1 MKIRKV
7 YQGLNP
13 ELLYDEVREFV
24 QKQGA
29 TIGEAKME
37 TYSLPSDSSTF
48 ISRGTMTFLIP
59 KGSNNGGKEFL
70 RAHILGSVKS
80 EVKLMLDIDD
90 ELFPREKVSAL
101 QDDLEFVFASYEQ
114 KGA

>member
-1 MKIRKV
+1 MKIKKI

-29 TIGEAKME
+29 TIGESKME

-48 ISRGTMTFLIP
+48 ISRGTMTFLAP
-59 KGSNNGGKEFL
+59 GSPDKTGKEFL

-80 EVKLMLDIDD
+80 EVRLLLDVDD
-90 ELFPREKVSAL
+90 TLFPKEKVSAL
-101 QDDLEFVFASYEQ
+101 QDDLDFIFGPYEQ
-114 KGA
+114 KSA

>member
-59 KGSNNGGKEFL
+59 KGSNTGGKEFL